1 MNTIW
6 RLKVTIESNYCFR
19 YHIWVTIAH
28 GMHEFTLLHVFVVL
42 LLWIVGRKFRAC
54 AYLVS
59 LEEVEKINAKDV
71 KGF

>member
-1 MNTIW
+1 M
-6 RLKVTIESNYCFR
+6 
-19 YHIWVTIAH
+19 TIAH

-42 LLWIVGRKFRAC
+42 LSWIVGRKFRAC